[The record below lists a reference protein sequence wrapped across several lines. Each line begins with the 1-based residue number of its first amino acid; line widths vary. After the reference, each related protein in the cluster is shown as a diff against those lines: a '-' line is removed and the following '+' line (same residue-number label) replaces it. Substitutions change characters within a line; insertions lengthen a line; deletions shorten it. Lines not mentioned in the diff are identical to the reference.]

1 LIAVRDGNNSAGR
14 NGVEEDS
21 VVDNFQQNQHNFLLL
36 NREKEL
42 ALSLYITFW
51 EPVQVAPPA

>member
-1 LIAVRDGNNSAGR
+1 MAVTAGR

-21 VVDNFQQNQHNFLLL
+21 EQNHHNFLLL

-42 ALSLYITFW
+42 ALSMYIIFW
-51 EPVQVAPPA
+51 EPVQVAPSA